1 MIVILIIKII
11 YNKYKFCTDYYKEI
25 TGNMNCIEYIDN
37 YYLEEGTNIW
47 YNINYINKGFYLNDN
62 NKFFLLV
69 IIIVKHIMEKE

>member
-1 MIVILIIKII
+1 M
-11 YNKYKFCTDYYKEI
+11 YNKCKFCTDYYKEI